1 MDIHLFE
8 IPKLLTEF
16 PGLKIIKNCELKL
29 IIEGKIEI
37 AKLYGEIP
45 IYDDYEIQIE
55 ILRNYP
61 HKLPI
66 VKEIGG
72 KIKKYRHKFTNGSL
86 CIGTEADIFVNL
98 FPEYSL
104 FRYVDEFVI
113 SYLFTYS
120 YFIKFGVF
128 PFGDRSHGFN
138 GVLEFYQEHFDV
150 SSKEEAK
157 FILASIF
164 DKSNVVK
171 MKKVSN
177 EYGNPVSFYQ
187 EKIEKAIN
195 SVFYSSYKKDFEKY
209 KYKITEKRG
218 GKQWLEMSR
227 KKVFSQKV

>member
-1 MDIHLFE
+1 MNIQLFE
-8 IPKLLTEF
+8 IPKLLTAF
-16 PGLKIIKNCELKL
+16 PGLKIIKNCDLKL

-45 IYDDYEIQIE
+45 IYDEYDIQIE
-55 ILRNYP
+55 IFRNYP
-61 HKLPI
+61 HTLPI

-72 KIKKYRHKFTNGSL
+72 KIKKYRHKFTNGNL
-86 CIGTEADIFVNL
+86 CIGTEADISINL

-104 FRYVDEFVI
+104 FRYVDEFLV

-120 YFIKFGVF
+120 YFTKFGVF

-138 GVLEFYQEHFDV
+138 GILEFYQEHFDV
-150 SSKEEAK
+150 SSKDEAN

-164 DKSNVVK
+164 DKSSVVK
-171 MKKVSN
+171 LKKISD
-177 EYGNPVSFYQ
+177 EYGNSVSFYQ

-227 KKVFSQKV
+227 KKVFSKKV